1 MPLELTKR
9 SHLSRGGRFGVGVAL
24 ALLGVGAMVAEI
36 EPKWMSWVFLS
47 IAVLGIMVL
56 SFWKSEDKEEL
67 AEEDIIE
74 VTKNAIRAEAERMD
88 SKRLK
93 LENVLMAYGE
103 LMEYPD
109 FDSLQKEEWATV
121 EKTIE
126 DKMVADMLDAEA
138 DAMLARFSQGVYWED
153 KKFRARPL
161 LLDLYSYIEK
171 ISKVYRPESERP
183 LLETNLE
190 SIFKAINRASLQ
202 VILLLEE
209 LPLIDVKE
217 LNLKKISDRVRK
229 ASQVY
234 RKYEELSPYLEPVR
248 YLWQGSKLLLASN
261 PLLAAGWIAGSE
273 LFWKGGKKYGKKTI
287 DAYLLSLVRQMLGI
301 ITWETAGI
309 FDRTY
314 RYRNPDWIYALE
326 LAHLVSVVE
335 FSNKTVRASL
345 KELGSLPLKSTY
357 DRIFLYRCVA
367 QHVSPKPERFA
378 QPDLMTDDVRAEILL
393 RLKKFFSNEVE
404 EATAKQI
411 ETWQK
416 GVEKRLVIDRAG

>member
-1 MPLELTKR
+1 
-9 SHLSRGGRFGVGVAL
+9 
-24 ALLGVGAMVAEI
+24 MVAEI

-314 RYRNPDWIYALE
+314 RYRNPDWIYAVE

>member
-1 MPLELTKR
+1 
-9 SHLSRGGRFGVGVAL
+9 
-24 ALLGVGAMVAEI
+24 
-36 EPKWMSWVFLS
+36 
-47 IAVLGIMVL
+47 MVL

-109 FDSLQKEEWATV
+109 FDSLQKEERATV

>member
-1 MPLELTKR
+1 
-9 SHLSRGGRFGVGVAL
+9 
-24 ALLGVGAMVAEI
+24 
-36 EPKWMSWVFLS
+36 
-47 IAVLGIMVL
+47 
-56 SFWKSEDKEEL
+56 
-67 AEEDIIE
+67 
-74 VTKNAIRAEAERMD
+74 
-88 SKRLK
+88 
-93 LENVLMAYGE
+93 
-103 LMEYPD
+103 
-109 FDSLQKEEWATV
+109 
-121 EKTIE
+121 
-126 DKMVADMLDAEA
+126 MLDAEA

-314 RYRNPDWIYALE
+314 RYRNPDWIYAVE

>member
-190 SIFKAINRASLQ
+190 SIFKAVNRASLQ

-209 LPLIDVKE
+209 LPLIDVTE
-217 LNLKKISDRVRK
+217 PNLKKISDRVRK
-229 ASQVY
+229 ASKMY

-314 RYRNPDWIYALE
+314 RYRNPDWIYAVE